1 MRILYID
8 TTSNYLYS
16 CYSDNEQITGK
27 IEEQLDKDLS
37 VFTLS
42 RIENMLNNN
51 NVKPKDLDK
60 IIVVNGPGSFTGI
73 RIGVTIAKTM
83 AYSLNKEITTISS
96 LQAMKSSSRKNVDY
110 YIPII
115 DARRNYV
122 FASIYD
128 RDDNII
134 LQEQY
139 INLEALKV
147 AINNLPGEY
156 TIITNNKFDL
166 PNIEE
171 YKPNFENIINRY
183 KNNKAIIAHNVDPI
197 YLKLTEAEEKKQ
209 EEII

>member
-16 CYSDNEQITGK
+16 CYSENEQITGK

-42 RIENMLNNN
+42 RIEKMLSENNI
-51 NVKPKDLDK
+51 KPKDLDK
-60 IIVVNGPGSFTGI
+60 ILVVNGPGSFTGI

-83 AYSLNKEITTISS
+83 AHTLKKEISTVSS
-96 LQAMKSSSRKNVDY
+96 LKVMATSSKKEADY
-110 YIPII
+110 YIPMI
-115 DARRNYV
+115 DARRNFV
-122 FASIYD
+122 FAAIYD
-128 RDDNII
+128 KNNNEV
-134 LQEQY
+134 LKEQY

-156 TIITNNKFDL
+156 TVITNNNIDI
-166 PNIEE
+166 PNIES
-171 YKPNFENIINRY
+171 YNPNFEKIIRSY
-183 KNNKAIIAHNVDPI
+183 KDNESVSAHSVNPI
-197 YLKLTEAEEKKQ
+197 YLKLTEAEEKKM